1 MKYRHLFFD
10 LDHTLWDFNENA
22 RLTLSELY
30 LELELANAGVSNF
43 EQFLKVY
50 LGHNEQLWEKYR
62 NGMLKAEELRW
73 RRMYNSLVDFGVY
86 NEGLARQLGNRFLEL
101 LPTRNVLFADA
112 VETLQYLKDK
122 GYQLHLITNG
132 FEETQ
137 HCKLRNCGIS
147 SFFIEVITSEGSNS
161 MKPKKEIFDFALAR
175 AKALQHQSIMI
186 GDSIEVDIKG
196 AINAGI
202 DQVYVNHIGELCDI
216 RPTYTVT
223 SLKELKEI
231 F

>member
-22 RLTLSELY
+22 RLTLNELY
-30 LELELANAGVSNF
+30 YELDLEKAGVNNF
-43 EQFLKVY
+43 GNFLKVY
-50 LGHNEQLWEKYR
+50 LEHNEQLWEKYR

-73 RRMYNSLVDFGVY
+73 KRMWNTLSDFGISD
-86 NEGLARQLGNRFLEL
+86 EDLARRLGNRFLEL
-101 LPTRNVLFADA
+101 LPTRNVLFPDD
-112 VETLQYLKDK
+112 VETLQYLKNK
-122 GYQLHLITNG
+122 GYYLHLITNG
-132 FEETQ
+132 FEDTQ

-147 SFFIEVITSEGSNS
+147 DFFVEVITSEGSNS
-161 MKPKKEIFDFALAR
+161 MKPKKEIFDYALTK
-175 AKALQHQSIMI
+175 AKAMPHHSIMI

-202 DQVYVNHIGELCDI
+202 DQVYVNHLGEMCNI
-216 RPTYTVT
+216 QPTYIVS
-223 SLKELKEI
+223 SLKELQEI

>member
-22 RLTLSELY
+22 RLTLHELY
-30 LELELANAGVSNF
+30 HHLELENAGVTNF

-50 LGHNEQLWEKYR
+50 LEHNEQLWEKYR
-62 NGMLKAEELRW
+62 NGLMKADELRW
-73 RRMYNSLVDFGVY
+73 KRMWNTLYSFGIT
-86 NEGLARQLGNRFLEL
+86 NEELARNLGQRFLDL
-101 LPTRNVLFADA
+101 LPMRNILFPDA
-112 VETLQYLKDK
+112 VETLQYLKNK
-122 GYQLHLITNG
+122 GYQIHLITNG

-137 HCKLRNCGIS
+137 HCKLRNCGIANY
-147 SFFIEVITSEGSNS
+147 FIEVITSEGSNS
-161 MKPKKEIFDFALAR
+161 MKPKKEIFDYALAR
-175 AKALQHQSIMI
+175 AKALHHHSIMI

-202 DQVYVNHIGELCDI
+202 DQVYVNHTGDVCTIK
-216 RPTYTVT
+216 PTYMVN
-223 SLKELKEI
+223 SLKELTKI

>member
-10 LDHTLWDFNENA
+10 LDHTLWDFNANA
-22 RLTLSELY
+22 RLTLDELFH
-30 LELELANAGVSNF
+30 ELSLADAGVHDF
-43 EQFLKVY
+43 EEFLKIY
-50 LGHNEQLWEKYR
+50 LLNNEQLWERYR
-62 NGMLKAEELRW
+62 NGNIRAEELRW
-73 RRMYNSLVDFGVY
+73 RRMWNTLVEFKISD
-86 NEGLARQLGNRFLEL
+86 EELAKKMGQRFLEL
-101 LPTRNVLFADA
+101 LPTRKILFPDA
-112 VETLQYLKDK
+112 VDTLQYLKDR

-147 SFFIEVITSEGSNS
+147 NFFVEVITSEGSNS
-161 MKPKKEIFDFALAR
+161 MKPKREIFDYALNK

-202 DQVYVNHIGELCDI
+202 DQVYVNHLGEAI
-216 RPTYTVT
+216 TIEPTYIVS
-223 SLKELKEI
+223 SLRELKEI